1 MILNFY
7 TTIIISMMMLSVSLG
22 YYSSK
27 AKDYHQAL
35 FYQESKE
42 LQNSLQEL
50 LDEEGSAVFKTA
62 LNTNKYTCYTY
73 STAPSE
79 GFCSMKITT
88 WYAKFKKARY
98 VTTNRLAATTCQ
110 DGSTSFELI
119 LTNSSLPDN
128 SQSFYFRGCRYGT
141 SGLFKY
147 NQSTS
152 I

>member
-7 TTIIISMMMLSVSLG
+7 TIIIIAMMALSVSLG
-22 YYSSK
+22 YLSSK

-42 LQNSLQEL
+42 LKDDLQRL

-62 LNTNKYTCYTY
+62 LNTNKYTCYVY
-73 STAPSE
+73 STVPTE

-88 WYAKFKKARY
+88 WYAKFAKSRY
-98 VTTNRLAATTCQ
+98 TTINRMAATTCS
-110 DGSTSFELI
+110 DGSTSFDLI
-119 LTNSSLPDN
+119 LTNNSLPDN
-128 SQSFYFRGCRYGT
+128 SQSFYYRGCLYD
-141 SGLFKY
+141 SPGLFKY

-152 I
+152 L